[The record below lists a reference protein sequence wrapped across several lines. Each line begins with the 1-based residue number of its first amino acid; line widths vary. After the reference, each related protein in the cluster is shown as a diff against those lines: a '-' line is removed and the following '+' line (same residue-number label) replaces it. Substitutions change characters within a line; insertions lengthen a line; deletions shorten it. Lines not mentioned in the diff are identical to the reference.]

1 MWGKCLC
8 FILQGEKGLP
18 GHHGAPGIRGS
29 IGSVGL
35 PGNQGDAG
43 PKGQPVSTDN
53 KFKVEFISFVFA
65 VNKAL
70 FLCV

>member
-1 MWGKCLC
+1 MCLT
-8 FILQGEKGLP
+8 LQGEKGLP
-18 GHHGAPGIRGS
+18 GHHGASGKRGS
-29 IGSVGL
+29 IGSIGL

-43 PKGQPVSTDN
+43 PKGQAVSTDS
-53 KFKVEFISFVFA
+53 KFKVEFISLVFP

>member
-1 MWGKCLC
+1 MC

-18 GHHGAPGIRGS
+18 GHHGAPGKRGS

>member
-1 MWGKCLC
+1 MC

-18 GHHGAPGIRGS
+18 GHHGASGKRGS
-29 IGSVGL
+29 IGSIGL

-53 KFKVEFISFVFA
+53 KFKVEFIYLVLP

-70 FLCV
+70 FLFV